1 MDGSNNNIPF
11 PFLKKRGDKNFCKQL
26 STIKVLSVLL
36 KRLISNFRSRQV
48 IEDDSDDDLALPH
61 GGKRVK
67 VEPETPK
74 SNTGR
79 VEKKKNSVPNYAS
92 DSEGNEDEDEFDKI
106 DARISSKRNRKTSPK
121 PRNLKHASASLDEFD
136 KIDDKISSKRNRK
149 TSPKPRNPK
158 SASASEDEFDK
169 IDARISSKRNRQ
181 TSPKPRN
188 TKHASAPDDELDK
201 IDDKISSKRTRKTS
215 PKPRNSKSASVSP
228 NREDRMSPARLNLN
242 RRKSP
247 SPSIETAERSA
258 RVKTEVTDMES
269 TSSRGRSNKGQTRT
283 DVNGLDPGA
292 GDRRSGNRGI
302 RKVEVENDDYEMSA
316 VLRVE
321 VIRLS

>member
-1 MDGSNNNIPF
+1 MFEILEHLLYCLAD
-11 PFLKKRGDKNFCKQL
+11 RKNFCKQL
-26 STIKVLSVLL
+26 SPIKILSVLL
-36 KRLISNFRSRQV
+36 KRWISNCRSRPV
-48 IEDDSDDDLALPH
+48 IEDDSDDDMALPH

-67 VEPETPK
+67 VEPETPR

-106 DARISSKRNRKTSPK
+106 DARLT
-121 PRNLKHASASLDEFD
+121 
-136 KIDDKISSKRNRK
+136 SKRNRK

-181 TSPKPRN
+181 TSPKSRN
-188 TKHASAPDDELDK
+188 TKHASASDDEFDK

-228 NREDRMSPARLNLN
+228 NRDDRMSPARLNVN

-247 SPSIETAERSA
+247 SPGIETAERSA
-258 RVKTEVTDMES
+258 RVKTEVTDIES
-269 TSSRGRSNKGQTRT
+269 TSSRGMSSKGQSRT

-292 GDRRSGNRGI
+292 RDRQSANRGV

-321 VIRLS
+321 VSRLPEML

>member
-1 MDGSNNNIPF
+1 M
-11 PFLKKRGDKNFCKQL
+11 
-26 STIKVLSVLL
+26 KVLSILL
-36 KRLISNFRSRQV
+36 KWWTSNCRSRPV

-67 VEPETPK
+67 VEPETPR

-79 VEKKKNSVPNYAS
+79 VDKKTNSVPNYAS

-106 DARISSKRNRKTSPK
+106 DARISSKRNRKTS
-121 PRNLKHASASLDEFD
+121 
-136 KIDDKISSKRNRK
+136 SKA
-149 TSPKPRNPK
+149 RNPK

-188 TKHASAPDDELDK
+188 TKHASASDDEFDK

-215 PKPRNSKSASVSP
+215 PKPRNSKSASVSM
-228 NREDRMSPARLNLN
+228 NREDRISPARLNVS

-247 SPSIETAERSA
+247 SPGIETAEHSA
-258 RVKTEVTDMES
+258 RVKTEVTEIES
-269 TSSRGRSNKGQTRT
+269 TSSRGRSSKGQTRT
-283 DVNGLDPGA
+283 DVNGLDLGA
-292 GDRRSGNRGI
+292 GDRRSANRGV

-321 VIRLS
+321 VSRLS

>member
-1 MDGSNNNIPF
+1 MSP
-11 PFLKKRGDKNFCKQL
+11 
-26 STIKVLSVLL
+26 IKVLSVLL
-36 KRLISNFRSRQV
+36 KWWFSNCRSRPV

-61 GGKRVK
+61 GSKRVK
-67 VEPETPK
+67 VEPETPR

-79 VEKKKNSVPNYAS
+79 VEKKKHSVPNYAS

-106 DARISSKRNRKTSPK
+106 DARITSKRNRKTSPK
-121 PRNLKHASASLDEFD
+121 S
-136 KIDDKISSKRNRK
+136 
-149 TSPKPRNPK
+149 RNPK
-158 SASASEDEFDK
+158 SASASEDEFDKIDARINSKRNRRTSPKSRNTKSTRASEDDEFDK

-188 TKHASAPDDELDK
+188 TKPASASDDEFDK
-201 IDDKISSKRTRKTS
+201 IDDRISSKRTRKTS

-228 NREDRMSPARLNLN
+228 NREDIMSPARLNVN

-247 SPSIETAERSA
+247 SPGIETAERSA
-258 RVKTEVTDMES
+258 RVKTEVTDIES

-283 DVNGLDPGA
+283 GVNGLDPGA
-292 GDRRSGNRGI
+292 VDRGSGNRGV

-321 VIRLS
+321 VSGLPYTLSGYKG